1 MKVLVTGGSGFI
13 GRHVV
18 QKLLEAGYDVLVY
31 DLKTPPIQ
39 IPFIKGD
46 VRDLG
51 SVEDAM
57 RGSQLVVH
65 LAAMVS
71 AVEAMENPSKAV
83 ETNVIGTFNVVEAA
97 RRCGVNKIVYAGSV
111 AVYGEP
117 MYLPIDENHPTI
129 PKNVYGASKLSG
141 ESLLACYHGNYGL
154 SYVSLRFF
162 NVYGPCMKP
171 GPYAGVIYK
180 FLERIK
186 ERKPLIVEG
195 DGKQTRDFVYVED
208 VAEAVVKALESEE
221 SGVFNVGTGKETS
234 IMELADLLF
243 EITGMNTGID
253 FSSPRPGDIRRSRA
267 SIEKIGML
275 GWKPEIDL
283 REGLK
288 RTVDW
293 FFQG

>member
-1 MKVLVTGGSGFI
+1 MLVTGGSGFI

-18 QKLLEAGYDVLVY
+18 QKLLEAGYNVLVY
-31 DLKTPPIQ
+31 DLKKPSIQ

-46 VRDLG
+46 VRDLS
-51 SVEDAM
+51 SVKDAM

-71 AVEAMENPSKAV
+71 AVEAMENPSKAL

-97 RRCGVNKIVYAGSV
+97 RRYGVNKIVYAGSV

-141 ESLLACYHGNYGL
+141 ESLLAGYHGNYGL

-162 NVYGPCMKP
+162 NVYGPYMKP

-195 DGKQTRDFVYVED
+195 DGRQTRDFVYVED

-267 SIEKIGML
+267 SIEKIGKL